1 MDKDERVTNL
11 NKYLY
16 EIENTESINKSLDYE
31 CIYKKKDSDG
41 VYDQIKIKNI
51 YEKSKSLYEK
61 LNNIYNEVIK
71 YLDQKY
77 VENIETYFSEAKKS
91 INNIMGT
98 KDYTNDCSCEVDNF
112 RNSLLTEI
120 KKQIMV
126 LIRRKNILFSL
137 GENKEI
143 DVHLIVSEESDI
155 LDEDIEE
162 LSFINSGSI
171 GILNA
176 DSIVINNRK
185 IEIKEKNYIL
195 QLPGIEMIL
204 GNYMN

>member
-1 MDKDERVTNL
+1 MDKYERVKNL

-61 LNNIYNEVIK
+61 LNNIYNEIIK

-98 KDYTNDCSCEVDNF
+98 NDYTNDCSCEVDNF

-155 LDEDIEE
+155 SDEDIEE